1 LLDAEADGLKAGLA
15 ILVSGVIAAHA
26 AAGAEL
32 DKAKLDEARSLLA
45 EAAALEHAQAGHRV
59 GDTYAEG
66 LRGDLRK
73 DLQKLLKAP
82 AFADVARA
90 GLSALDRHD
99 AAALALLRD
108 RLVALE
114 RSHGRAG

>member
-1 LLDAEADGLKAGLA
+1 MKAGLA
-15 ILVSGVIAAHA
+15 ILVSGVLAAHT

-45 EAAALEHAQAGHRV
+45 EAAALEDARAVGQV

-73 DLQKLLKAP
+73 DLQELLKEP
-82 AFADVARA
+82 AFANVARA

-99 AAALALLRD
+99 AAALAVLRD
-108 RLVALE
+108 RMVALE